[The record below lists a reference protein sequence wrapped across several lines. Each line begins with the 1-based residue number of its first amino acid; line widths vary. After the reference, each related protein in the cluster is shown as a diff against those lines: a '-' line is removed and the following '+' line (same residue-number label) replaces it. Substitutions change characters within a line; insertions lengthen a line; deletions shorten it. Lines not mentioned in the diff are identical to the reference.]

1 MLKLSKQK
9 AHILCLKTYILK
21 AYTLKDLYIKFQSIA
36 IKNGR
41 TLSGNDEK
49 NHCKIHGNLEQFY
62 L

>member
-9 AHILCLKTYILK
+9 AHILCLKTY
-21 AYTLKDLYIKFQSIA
+21 TLKDLYVKFQSIA

-49 NHCKIHGNLEQFY
+49 NHHKIHGNLEQFY